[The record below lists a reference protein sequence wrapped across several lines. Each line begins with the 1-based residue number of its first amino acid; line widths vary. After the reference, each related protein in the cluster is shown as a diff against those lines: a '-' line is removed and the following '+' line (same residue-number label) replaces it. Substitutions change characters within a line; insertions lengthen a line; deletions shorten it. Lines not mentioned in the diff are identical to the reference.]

1 MIFLILFQ
9 LIWKPF
15 NKSLLGNTKRC
26 MPSLDM
32 ISLQD
37 LSFQKLFPVFRI
49 ALRIRIF
56 TILKHIMLH
65 NVAIGIVYEPKK
77 TYLPSLFIPGKNEE
91 DFRHRYE
98 LSLDLLTSLEL
109 QCSSQQS
116 VMRLR
121 ESQSYRTFQNSFS
134 LDNYFKLASHKL
146 ITQLGLDHMDLWN
159 VSPDIR
165 KFCYEYL
172 KNVIL
177 WS

>member
-1 MIFLILFQ
+1 
-9 LIWKPF
+9 
-15 NKSLLGNTKRC
+15 
-26 MPSLDM
+26 M

-49 ALRIRIF
+49 ALRIIKIF

-146 ITQLGLDHMDLWN
+146 ITQLGLDHINPPIIL
-159 VSPDIR
+159 PDIR
-165 KFCYEYL
+165 NFMS
-172 KNVIL
+172 VITVMYTIV
-177 WS
+177 